1 MLKEHNMGGCRGRWA
16 KGAAATPFPLKVGII
31 FIEFGLRKIKSI

>member
-1 MLKEHNMGGCRGRWA
+1 MLKEHNMGGFRGQWTE
-16 KGAAATPFPLKVGII
+16 GAAATPFPLKVCII